1 MAVTRIP
8 ASDTYYHPSYDDA
21 LKAAQQAVDDAYDGW
36 TVYVSLHHE
45 SSGRVTMSIDYA
57 PPTEH

>member
-1 MAVTRIP
+1 MAQTRIP

-21 LKAAQQAVDDAYDGW
+21 LKAAQQAVDDGW

-45 SSGRVTMSIDYA
+45 SSGRVTMNIDYA